1 MGRHHLDDGAL
12 ETMNEERFA
21 TKEDLHREIGIQTR
35 WLITIIV
42 AIQVPTWIGMMQI
55 WSFLAS
61 IANKLH

>member
-1 MGRHHLDDGAL
+1 
-12 ETMNEERFA
+12 MNEQFA

-35 WLITIIV
+35 WLISILV

-61 IANKLH
+61 IASKLH